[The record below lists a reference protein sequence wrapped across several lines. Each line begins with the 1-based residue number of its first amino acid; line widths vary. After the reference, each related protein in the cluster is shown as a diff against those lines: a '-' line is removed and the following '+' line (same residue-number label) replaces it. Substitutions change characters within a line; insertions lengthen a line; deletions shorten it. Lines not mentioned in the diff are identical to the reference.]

1 MNKLI
6 ILAFVLGLSFSG
18 AGYADTSNGNGAGN
32 NNANANNVTSND
44 VTNNNATNNTV
55 TNNKAANGNAA
66 NGHKT
71 VVVSLNQL
79 PDLKPEL
86 QHPTVSK
93 RIVSRFLR
101 SHYRQFYL
109 DADFSG
115 KIFDRYLNL
124 LDYGHNVFLASD
136 IAQFANQKGAL
147 GKELENGD
155 LKLPYALF
163 NLMQKRRFERY
174 QYVLSRLERPID
186 LNGNGTIETERS
198 KAPWPTS
205 VEELDKLWDA
215 KIKSDWINL
224 KLSGK
229 SDKEIKETLV
239 KRYRM
244 LLKRLTQTKSEDVF
258 QTVMMAFAR
267 EIDPHTS
274 YLSPRDTEQFNS
286 EMSLSLEGIGAVLQY
301 EDEYIVIRSL
311 VAGGP
316 AAKSNLLKV
325 GDKIIG
331 VGQIG
336 KPIVD
341 VVGWR
346 LEDVVALIK
355 GPKGSKVRLEIIP
368 SAKGT
373 KNHIITLTRENIRL
387 EDNAVKMSVKTVGKE
402 KVGVLDIPSFYVGLT
417 NDVKVQLQK
426 LTKQGVSAI
435 VIDLRSNGG
444 GALTEA
450 VSLSGLFIP
459 TGPVVQIRDNTG
471 RIKED
476 SDTDEAVYY
485 KGPLV
490 VLVDDRSA
498 SASEIFAAAM
508 QDYGRGLIVGEP
520 TFGKGTVQQ
529 YRPLNRIYDQM
540 LKPDW
545 PEIGSVQ
552 YTIQK
557 FYRVNGGST
566 QLKGVTPDIV
576 MPTGED
582 PSETGESQEDNAL
595 PWDSI
600 PPASY
605 SSSKVISTLV
615 PLLTKLH
622 NQRIASDPEFKYIK
636 QDMVYYK
643 TIKDRKGVYS
653 LNYAEREKE
662 NKEYEAI
669 KLNRINER
677 FKREGKKP
685 LKSLEDLPKDYKGPD
700 PYLDESVKIALD
712 LSHQPAEIAVTK

>member
-6 ILAFVLGLSFSG
+6 TLAFVLGLSFSG
-18 AGYADTSNGNGAGN
+18 IGYADTINDNVASGSHAT
-32 NNANANNVTSND
+32 NNANVINGQ
-44 VTNNNATNNTV
+44 NTAV
-55 TNNKAANGNAA
+55 IN
-66 NGHKT
+66 
-71 VVVSLNQL
+71 LNQL
-79 PDLKPEL
+79 PDLKPEP
-86 QHPTVSK
+86 QHLTVSK

-115 KIFDRYLNL
+115 KIFDRYLNQ

-136 IAQFANQKGAL
+136 IAPFASQKGKL

-155 LKLPYALF
+155 LKLPYDLF

-174 QYVLSRLERPID
+174 QYVLSRLEQPVD
-186 LNGNGTIETERS
+186 LNGHDTIETDHIKTS
-198 KAPWPTS
+198 WPKS
-205 VEELDKLWDA
+205 VEELDRLWDA
-215 KIKSDWINL
+215 KIQFDWINL

-229 SDKEIKETLV
+229 KDDKEIKETLT

-244 LLKRLTQTKSEDVF
+244 LLKRLTQTNSEDVF
-258 QTVMMAFAR
+258 QSIMMAFAR

-301 EDEYIVIRSL
+301 DDEYVSIRSL
-311 VAGGP
+311 LAGGP

-331 VGQIG
+331 VGQVG

-346 LEDVVALIK
+346 LEDVVVLIK

-368 SAKGT
+368 STKGA
-373 KNHIITLTRENIRL
+373 KNHIVTLTRENIHL

-426 LTKQGVSAI
+426 LTKQRVASV
-435 VIDLRSNGG
+435 VIDLRGNGG

-471 RIKED
+471 RVKVEA
-476 SDTDEAVYY
+476 DTDEARYY

-490 VLVDDRSA
+490 VLIDNRSA

-520 TFGKGTVQQ
+520 SFGKGTVQQ

-540 LKPDW
+540 LRPEW
-545 PEIGSVQ
+545 PEVGSVQ

-557 FYRVNGGST
+557 FYRINGGST
-566 QLKGVTPDIV
+566 QLKGVTPDII
-576 MPTGED
+576 MPTGEE
-582 PSETGESQEDNAL
+582 PSELGESQEDNAL

-600 PPASY
+600 QPAHY
-605 SSSKVISTLV
+605 TSSKVISELT
-615 PLLTKLH
+615 PLLIKLH
-622 NQRIASDPEFKYIK
+622 NQRIANDPEFKYIK
-636 QDMVYYK
+636 QDIAYYK
-643 TIKDRKGVYS
+643 VIKERNGVYS
-653 LNYAEREKE
+653 LNYAQREKE
-662 NKEYEAI
+662 NKEYETN
-669 KLNRINER
+669 KLNRLNER
-677 FKREGKKP
+677 FKREGKKL
-685 LKSLEDLPKDYKGPD
+685 LKSLDDLPKDYKGPD

-712 LSHQPAEIAVTK
+712 LAHQPAEMAVTR

>member
-6 ILAFVLGLSFSG
+6 TLAFVLGLSFFST
-18 AGYADTSNGNGAGN
+18 GYADT
-32 NNANANNVTSND
+32 T
-44 VTNNNATNNTV
+44 
-55 TNNKAANGNAA
+55 NGNAI
-66 NGHKT
+66 NGHNT
-71 VVVSLNQL
+71 AVISLNQL
-79 PDLKPEL
+79 PDLKPEP
-86 QHPTVSK
+86 QHLTVSS
-93 RIVSRFLR
+93 RIVTRFLR

-115 KIFDRYLNL
+115 KIFDRYLNQ
-124 LDYGHNVFLASD
+124 LDYWHNVFLVSD
-136 IAQFANQKGAL
+136 IAQFATQKGKL
-147 GKELENGD
+147 GEELENGE
-155 LKLPYALF
+155 LKLPYDLF

-174 QYVLSRLERPID
+174 QYVLSRLEQPID
-186 LNGNGTIETERS
+186 LNGHDTIQTDRT
-198 KAPWPTS
+198 KAPWPKS
-205 VEELDKLWDA
+205 VEELNKLWDA
-215 KIKSDWINL
+215 KIKFDWINL

-229 SDKEIKETLV
+229 NDKEIKETLT
-239 KRYRM
+239 KRYRT

-258 QTVMMAFAR
+258 QNIMMAFAR

-301 EDEYIVIRSL
+301 DDEYISIRSL
-311 VAGGP
+311 LAGGP
-316 AAKSNLLKV
+316 AAKSNALKV

-331 VGQIG
+331 VGQVS

-355 GPKGSKVRLEIIP
+355 GPKGSKVRLEITP
-368 SAKGT
+368 SAKGA
-373 KNHIITLTRENIRL
+373 KNHIVTLTRENIRL

-426 LTKQGVSAI
+426 LTKEGASSI
-435 VIDLRSNGG
+435 IIDLRGNGG

-450 VSLSGLFIP
+450 VSLSGLFIS

-471 RIKED
+471 RIKEESDMD
-476 SDTDEAVYY
+476 SAIYY

-490 VLVDDRSA
+490 VLVDNRSA
-498 SASEIFAAAM
+498 SASEIFAAAI

-540 LKPDW
+540 LRPEW

-557 FYRVNGGST
+557 FYRINGGST
-566 QLKGVTPDIV
+566 QLKGVTPDLI
-576 MPTGED
+576 MPTGKE
-582 PSETGESQEDNAL
+582 PSDIGESKEDNAL

-600 PPASY
+600 HPAHY
-605 SSSKVISTLV
+605 TSSKVISELT

-622 NQRIASDPEFKYIK
+622 NQRIDNDSEFKYIK
-636 QDMVYYK
+636 QDIAYYK
-643 TIKDRKGVYS
+643 VIKERNGIYS
-653 LNYAEREKE
+653 LNYAQREKE
-662 NKEYEAI
+662 NKEDETN

-685 LKSLEDLPKDYKGPD
+685 LKSLDDLPKDYKGPD

-712 LSHQPAEIAVTK
+712 LAHQPLK

>member
-6 ILAFVLGLSFSG
+6 TLAFVLSLSFSG
-18 AGYADTSNGNGAGN
+18 IGYADVVSDNASSNT
-32 NNANANNVTSND
+32 ANAGAV
-44 VTNNNATNNTV
+44 NNT
-55 TNNKAANGNAA
+55 G
-66 NGHKT
+66 
-71 VVVSLNQL
+71 VVSQSQL
-79 PDLKPEL
+79 PVLKPEP
-86 QHPTVSK
+86 QHTTVSK

-101 SHYRQFYL
+101 SHYRQFNL
-109 DADFSG
+109 DEDFSG
-115 KIFDRYLNL
+115 KIFVRYLNT
-124 LDYGHNVFLASD
+124 LDYGHNIFLASD
-136 IAQFANQKGAL
+136 IAQFEAQKGSL
-147 GKELENGD
+147 GKELEKGD
-155 LKLPYALF
+155 LTLPYALF
-163 NLMQKRRFERY
+163 NLEQKRRFERF
-174 QYVLSRLERPID
+174 QYVLSRLEQPID
-186 LNGNGTIETERS
+186 LNGNDSIDTERS

-205 VEELDKLWDA
+205 VEELNKLWDA

-229 SDKEIKETLV
+229 SDKEIKEILT

-244 LLKRLTQTKSEDVF
+244 LLKRLTQVKSEVVF
-258 QTVMMAFAR
+258 KNIMNAFAR

-301 EDEYIVIRSL
+301 DDEYITIRSL
-311 VAGGP
+311 IAGGP

-331 VGQIG
+331 VGQAG

-341 VVGWR
+341 VVGWS
-346 LEDVVALIK
+346 LDDVVALIK
-355 GPKGSKVRLEIIP
+355 GPKGSKVRLEVIP
-368 SAKGT
+368 GTKGA
-373 KNHIITLTRENIRL
+373 KNHIITLTRESIRL
-387 EDNAVKMSVKTVGKE
+387 EDNAAKMSVETMGKE
-402 KVGVLDIPSFYVGLT
+402 KVGVIDIPSFYVGLT

-426 LTKQGVSAI
+426 LNKKDVSAI

-459 TGPVVQIRDNTG
+459 TGPIVQIRDNTG
-471 RIKED
+471 RIKEE

-490 VLVDDRSA
+490 VLVDNRSA

-508 QDYGRGLIVGEP
+508 QDYGRGLIVGES

-529 YRPLNRIYDQM
+529 YRPLSRIYDQM

-545 PEIGSVQ
+545 PEVGSVQ

-566 QLKGVTPDIV
+566 QLKGVTPDIT
-576 MPTGED
+576 MPTGNGLFEI
-582 PSETGESQEDNAL
+582 GESQEDNAL

-600 PPASY
+600 PPANY
-605 SSSKVISTLV
+605 ASSKVISTLIA
-615 PLLTKLH
+615 PLSKLH
-622 NQRIASDPEFKYIK
+622 NQRIANDPEFKYIK
-636 QDMVYYK
+636 QDIAYYK
-643 TIKDRKGVYS
+643 VIKDRNGVYS
-653 LNYAEREKE
+653 LNYSQREKE
-662 NKEYEAI
+662 NKEYETS

-677 FKREGKKP
+677 FKREGKKL
-685 LKSLEDLPKDYKGPD
+685 LKSLDDLPKDYKGPD

-712 LSHQPAEIAVTK
+712 LAHQPAEIAATK

>member
-6 ILAFVLGLSFSG
+6 TLAFVLGLSFYST
-18 AGYADTSNGNGAGN
+18 GYAETI
-32 NNANANNVTSND
+32 
-44 VTNNNATNNTV
+44 
-55 TNNKAANGNAA
+55 NGNAA
-66 NGHKT
+66 HGDHTTKANVINGHNT
-71 VVVSLNQL
+71 AVVSLSQL
-79 PDLKPEL
+79 PDLKPEP

-115 KIFDRYLNL
+115 KIFDRYLNQ
-124 LDYGHNVFLASD
+124 LDYGHNVFLTSD
-136 IAQFANQKGAL
+136 IAQFAAQKGEL
-147 GKELENGD
+147 GKELENGE
-155 LKLPYALF
+155 LKLPYELF

-174 QYVLSRLERPID
+174 QYVISRLEQPVDI
-186 LNGNGTIETERS
+186 NGHDTIETDRI
-198 KAPWPTS
+198 KAPWPKG

-224 KLSGK
+224 RLSGK
-229 SDKEIKETLV
+229 NDKEIKETLV
-239 KRYRM
+239 KRYRT

-258 QTVMMAFAR
+258 QNIMMAFAR

-301 EDEYIVIRSL
+301 DDEYVSIRSL
-311 VAGGP
+311 LTGGP
-316 AAKSNLLKV
+316 ADKSKLLKV

-331 VGQIG
+331 VGQVG
-336 KPIVD
+336 KPMVD

-368 SAKGT
+368 SAKGV
-373 KNHIITLTRENIRL
+373 KNHIVTITRETVRL
-387 EDNAVKMSVKTVGKE
+387 EDQAVKMSVKTVGKE

-426 LTKQGVSAI
+426 LTKQKVSSI
-435 VIDLRSNGG
+435 VIDLRGNGG

-471 RIKED
+471 RVKVE
-476 SDTDEAVYY
+476 SDTDEAIYY

-490 VLVDDRSA
+490 VLIDKRSA

-520 TFGKGTVQQ
+520 SFGKGTVQQ

-540 LKPDW
+540 LRPDW
-545 PEIGSVQ
+545 PGIGSVQ

-557 FYRVNGGST
+557 FYRINGGST
-566 QLKGVTPDIV
+566 QLKGVTPDIIT
-576 MPTGED
+576 PTGEE
-582 PSETGESQEDNAL
+582 PFELGESQEDNAL

-600 PPASY
+600 QPAHY
-605 SSSKVISTLV
+605 TSSKVISELT

-622 NQRIASDPEFKYIK
+622 DQRIANNPEFKYIR
-636 QDMVYYK
+636 QDIAYYK
-643 TIKDRKGVYS
+643 AIKERKGVYS
-653 LNYAEREKE
+653 LNYAQREKE
-662 NKEYEAI
+662 NKEYETS
-669 KLNRINER
+669 KLDRINER
-677 FKREGKKP
+677 FKREGKKSI
-685 LKSLEDLPKDYKGPD
+685 KSLDDLPKDYKGPD
-700 PYLDESVKIALD
+700 PDLDEAVKIALD
-712 LSHQPAEIAVTK
+712 LAHQPAEIAVTR

>member
-6 ILAFVLGLSFSG
+6 TLAFVLGLSFSSI
-18 AGYADTSNGNGAGN
+18 GYADTINDNVANGSHAT
-32 NNANANNVTSND
+32 NANVIND
-44 VTNNNATNNTV
+44 HNTAV
-55 TNNKAANGNAA
+55 I
-66 NGHKT
+66 
-71 VVVSLNQL
+71 SLSQL
-79 PDLKPEL
+79 PDLKPEP
-86 QHPTVSK
+86 QHLTVSK

-115 KIFDRYLNL
+115 KIFDRYLNQ

-136 IAQFANQKGAL
+136 IVPFASQKGEL

-155 LKLPYALF
+155 LKFPYDLF

-174 QYVLSRLERPID
+174 QYVLSRLEQPVD
-186 LNGNGTIETERS
+186 LNGHDTIETDRI
-198 KAPWPTS
+198 KAPWPKS
-205 VEELDKLWDA
+205 IEELDRLWDA
-215 KIKSDWINL
+215 KIKFDWINL

-229 SDKEIKETLV
+229 KDDKEIKETLT
-239 KRYRM
+239 KRYRT

-258 QTVMMAFAR
+258 QSIMMAFAR

-286 EMSLSLEGIGAVLQY
+286 EMSLSLEGIGAALQY
-301 EDEYIVIRSL
+301 DDEYIAIRSL
-311 VAGGP
+311 LAGGP

-331 VGQIG
+331 VGQVG

-355 GPKGSKVRLEIIP
+355 GPKGSKVRLEITP
-368 SAKGT
+368 STKGA
-373 KNHIITLTRENIRL
+373 KNHIVTLTRENIRL

-426 LTKQGVSAI
+426 LTKQKVVSV
-435 VIDLRSNGG
+435 VIDLRGNGG

-471 RIKED
+471 RVKVEA
-476 SDTDEAVYY
+476 DTDEARYY

-490 VLVDDRSA
+490 VLIDNRSA

-508 QDYGRGLIVGEP
+508 QDYGRGLIVGESS
-520 TFGKGTVQQ
+520 FGKGTVQQ

-540 LKPDW
+540 LRPEW

-557 FYRVNGGST
+557 FYRINGGST
-566 QLKGVTPDIV
+566 QLKGVTPDII
-576 MPTGED
+576 MPTGKE
-582 PSETGESQEDNAL
+582 PSEIGESQEDNAL

-600 PPASY
+600 QPAHYTSL
-605 SSSKVISTLV
+605 KVISELT
-615 PLLTKLH
+615 PLLTKLY
-622 NQRIASDPEFKYIK
+622 NQRIANDPEFKYIK
-636 QDMVYYK
+636 QDIAYYK
-643 TIKDRKGVYS
+643 VIKERNGVYS
-653 LNYAEREKE
+653 LNYAQREKE
-662 NKEYEAI
+662 NKEYETN
-669 KLNRINER
+669 KLNRLNER

-685 LKSLEDLPKDYKGPD
+685 LKSLDDLPKDYKGPD

-712 LSHQPAEIAVTK
+712 LAHQPAEMAVTR

>member
-6 ILAFVLGLSFSG
+6 TLAFVLVLTFSG
-18 AGYADTSNGNGAGN
+18 IGH
-32 NNANANNVTSND
+32 ANTVND
-44 VTNNNATNNTV
+44 SVNRNSNATNADVAGAGTAGGNNPLIV
-55 TNNKAANGNAA
+55 TI
-66 NGHKT
+66 
-71 VVVSLNQL
+71 NQL
-79 PDLKPEL
+79 PDLKPEP

-101 SHYRQFYL
+101 SHYRHFSL

-115 KIFDRYLNL
+115 KVFDRYLNM

-136 IAQFANQKGAL
+136 IAQFAAQKGIL

-155 LKLPYALF
+155 LHLPYVLF
-163 NLMQKRRFERY
+163 NLQQKRRFERY
-174 QYVLSRLERPID
+174 QYALSRLEKPISLD
-186 LNGNGTIETERS
+186 GNDTLETERD

-205 VEELDKLWDA
+205 VEELDNLWDA

-229 SDKEIKETLV
+229 NDQEIKEVLT
-239 KRYRM
+239 KRYRT
-244 LLKRLTQTKSEDVF
+244 LLKHLTQSKSEEVF
-258 QTVMMAFAR
+258 RTIMMAFAR

-301 EDEYIVIRSL
+301 DDEYVSVRSL
-311 VAGGP
+311 VVGGP

-331 VGQIG
+331 VGQAG

-341 VVGWR
+341 IVGWR

-355 GPKGSKVRLEIIP
+355 GPKGSKVRLDVIP
-368 SAKGT
+368 GTKGA

-402 KVGVLDIPSFYVGLT
+402 KVGILDIPSFYVGLT

-426 LTKQGVSAI
+426 LAKQNVSAI
-435 VIDLRSNGG
+435 VVDLRGNGG

-450 VSLSGLFIP
+450 VSLSGLFIS
-459 TGPVVQIRDNTG
+459 TGPIVQIRDNTG

-476 SDTDEAVYY
+476 SDTDEAIYY

-490 VLVDDRSA
+490 VLVDNRSA

-529 YRPLNRIYDQM
+529 YRSLNRIYDQM
-540 LKPDW
+540 LSPDW

-566 QLKGVTPDIV
+566 QLKGVTPDIL
-576 MPTGED
+576 MPTGEE
-582 PSETGESQEDNAL
+582 PSDISESQEDNAL

-600 PPASY
+600 QSASY
-605 SSSKVISTLV
+605 TSSKKISELV

-622 NQRIASDPEFKYIK
+622 HQRITNDPEFKYIN
-636 QDMVYYK
+636 QDIAYYK
-643 TIKDRKGVYS
+643 VLKARHGVYS
-653 LNYAEREKE
+653 LNYAERDKE

-677 FKREGKKP
+677 FKREGKK
-685 LKSLEDLPKDYKGPD
+685 SLTSLDDLAKDYKGPD
-700 PYLDESVKIALD
+700 PYLDESVQIALD
-712 LSHQPAEIAVTK
+712 LSHQFAEMTQAK

>member
-6 ILAFVLGLSFSG
+6 TLAFVLVLSFSG
-18 AGYADTSNGNGAGN
+18 IGHAST
-32 NNANANNVTSND
+32 VND
-44 VTNNNATNNTV
+44 SVSRNNNATNSDVAGVGTAGGNNPLVV
-55 TNNKAANGNAA
+55 TI
-66 NGHKT
+66 
-71 VVVSLNQL
+71 NQL

-86 QHPTVSK
+86 QHPTVSQ

-101 SHYRQFYL
+101 SHYRHFSL

-115 KIFDRYLNL
+115 KVFDRYLNM

-136 IAQFANQKGAL
+136 ITQFAAQKGLL

-155 LKLPYALF
+155 LHLPYALF
-163 NLMQKRRFERY
+163 NLQQKRRFERY
-174 QYVLSRLERPID
+174 QYALSRLEKPIHLD
-186 LNGNGTIETERS
+186 GNDTLETERD
-198 KAPWPTS
+198 KAPWSKS
-205 VEELDKLWDA
+205 VEELNNLWDA

-229 SDKEIKETLV
+229 NDKEIKEVLT
-239 KRYRM
+239 KRYRT
-244 LLKRLTQTKSEDVF
+244 LLKHLTQSKSEDVF
-258 QTVMMAFAR
+258 RTIMMAFAR

-286 EMSLSLEGIGAVLQY
+286 EISLSLEGVGAVLQY
-301 EDEYIVIRSL
+301 DDEYVSVRSL

-331 VGQIG
+331 VGQAG

-341 VVGWR
+341 IVGWR

-368 SAKGT
+368 STKGAKS
-373 KNHIITLTRENIRL
+373 HIITLTRENIRL

-402 KVGVLDIPSFYVGLT
+402 KVGILDIPSFYIGLT

-426 LTKQGVSAI
+426 LAKQNVSAV
-435 VIDLRSNGG
+435 VIDLRGNGG

-450 VSLSGLFIP
+450 VSLSGLFIS
-459 TGPVVQIRDNTG
+459 TGPIVQIRDNTG

-476 SDTDEAVYY
+476 SDTDEAIYY

-490 VLVDDRSA
+490 VLVDNRSA

-529 YRPLNRIYDQM
+529 YRSLNRIYDQM
-540 LKPDW
+540 LSPDW

-566 QLKGVTPDIV
+566 QLKGVTPDIL
-576 MPTGED
+576 MPTGKE
-582 PSETGESQEDNAL
+582 PSDISESQEDNAL

-600 PPASY
+600 QPANY
-605 SSSKVISTLV
+605 TSSKKISELI

-622 NQRIASDPEFKYIK
+622 HQRITNDPEFKYIN
-636 QDMVYYK
+636 QDIAYYK
-643 TIKDRKGVYS
+643 VLKARHGVYS
-653 LNYAEREKE
+653 LNYAERDKE
-662 NKEYEAI
+662 NKEYEVI

-677 FKREGKKP
+677 FKREGKK
-685 LKSLEDLPKDYKGPD
+685 SLTSLDDLPKDYKDPD
-700 PYLDESVKIALD
+700 PYLDESVQIALD
-712 LSHQPAEIAVTK
+712 LSHQPAEMSQAK

>member
-6 ILAFVLGLSFSG
+6 NLAFVLGLSFSG
-18 AGYADTSNGNGAGN
+18 IGYANTANVIGSSTVNGN
-32 NNANANNVTSND
+32 NAPVIALS
-44 VTNNNATNNTV
+44 
-55 TNNKAANGNAA
+55 
-66 NGHKT
+66 
-71 VVVSLNQL
+71 QL
-79 PDLKPEL
+79 PDLKPEQ
-86 QHPTVSK
+86 QHSTVSK

-101 SHYRQFYL
+101 SHYRHFYL
-109 DADFSG
+109 DVAFSG
-115 KIFDRYLNL
+115 KVFDRYLNA

-136 IAQFANQKGAL
+136 IAQFAEQRGLL
-147 GKELENGD
+147 GKALENGD

-174 QYVLSRLERPID
+174 QYVLSRLEQPVNLD
-186 LNGNGTIETERS
+186 GNDTFETERT

-205 VEELDKLWDA
+205 VEELNKLWDA

-229 SDKEIKETLV
+229 DDKEIKEILT
-239 KRYRM
+239 KRYRTH
-244 LLKRLTQTKSEDVF
+244 LKRLNQSKSEDVF
-258 QTVMMAFAR
+258 QIIMMAFAR

-274 YLSPRDTEQFNS
+274 YLSPSNTEQFNS

-301 EDEYIVIRSL
+301 DDEYIAIRSL
-311 VAGGP
+311 VGGGP
-316 AAKSNLLKV
+316 AAKSNLLKD

-331 VGQIG
+331 VGQAG

-346 LEDVVALIK
+346 LEDVVTLIK

-368 SAKGT
+368 STKGA
-373 KNHIITLTRENIRL
+373 KNHIVTLTRENIRL

-402 KVGVLDIPSFYVGLT
+402 KIGVLDIPSFYVGLT
-417 NDVKVQLQK
+417 NDVKIQLQK
-426 LTKQGVSAI
+426 LTKQGVSSI

-450 VSLSGLFIP
+450 VSLSGLFIS
-459 TGPVVQIRDNTG
+459 TGPIVQIRDNTG
-471 RIKED
+471 RIKQD
-476 SDTDEAVYY
+476 SDTDEAIYY

-490 VLVDDRSA
+490 VLVDGRSA
-498 SASEIFAAAM
+498 SASEIFAAVM
-508 QDYGRGLIVGEP
+508 QDYGRGLIVGDP
-520 TFGKGTVQQ
+520 TFGKGTVQNH
-529 YRPLNRIYDQM
+529 RSLNRIYDQM

-552 YTIQK
+552 YTVQK

-566 QLKGVTPDIV
+566 QLKGVTPDIL
-576 MPTGED
+576 MPTAEEPAD
-582 PSETGESQEDNAL
+582 IGESQEDNAL

-600 PPASY
+600 QPASY
-605 SSSKVISTLV
+605 PFSKVISASV
-615 PLLTKLH
+615 PLLTQLH
-622 NQRIASDPEFKYIK
+622 NQRIANAPEFKYIK
-636 QDMVYYK
+636 QDIAYYK
-643 TIKDRKGVYS
+643 LIKARNGVYS
-653 LNYAEREKE
+653 LNYAQREKE
-662 NKEYEAI
+662 NKEYESI

-685 LKSLEDLPKDYKGPD
+685 LKSLDDLPKDYKGPD
-700 PYLDESVKIALD
+700 PYLDESVQIALD
-712 LSHQPAEIAVTK
+712 LAHQPAEITLTK

>member
-6 ILAFVLGLSFSG
+6 TLAFVLGLSFSG
-18 AGYADTSNGNGAGN
+18 TGYTDTINNGNVASGSH
-32 NNANANNVTSND
+32 VTDSNH
-44 VTNNNATNNTV
+44 NTS
-55 TNNKAANGNAA
+55 
-66 NGHKT
+66 
-71 VVVSLNQL
+71 VVSLSQL

-86 QHPTVSK
+86 QHPTISK

-115 KIFDRYLNL
+115 KIFDRYLNQ

-136 IAQFANQKGAL
+136 IAQFASQKGEL
-147 GKELENGD
+147 GKELENGV
-155 LKLPYALF
+155 LKLPYDLF

-174 QYVLSRLERPID
+174 QYVLARLEKPVD
-186 LNGNGTIETERS
+186 LNDHDTIDTDRI
-198 KAPWPTS
+198 KAPWPKS
-205 VEELDKLWDA
+205 SEELDRLWDA

-229 SDKEIKETLV
+229 DDKEIKETLT
-239 KRYRM
+239 KRYRT
-244 LLKRLTQTKSEDVF
+244 LLKRLTQTQSEDVF
-258 QTVMMAFAR
+258 QSIMMAFAR

-301 EDEYIVIRSL
+301 DDEYIAIHSL
-311 VAGGP
+311 LPGGP

-331 VGQIG
+331 VGQVG
-336 KPIVD
+336 KPIID

-368 SAKGT
+368 STKGA
-373 KNHIITLTRENIRL
+373 KNHIVTLTRENIRL
-387 EDNAVKMSVKTVGKE
+387 EDKAVKMSVKTVGKD
-402 KVGVLDIPSFYVGLT
+402 KVGVLDIPGFYVGLT

-426 LTKQGVSAI
+426 LTKQGVASV
-435 VIDLRSNGG
+435 VIDLRGNGG

-471 RIKED
+471 RVKVEA
-476 SDTDEAVYY
+476 DTDEAIYY

-490 VLVDDRSA
+490 VLIDNRSA

-520 TFGKGTVQQ
+520 SFGKGTVQQ

-540 LKPDW
+540 LRPEW

-557 FYRVNGGST
+557 FYRINGGST
-566 QLKGVTPDIV
+566 QLKGVTPDII
-576 MPTGED
+576 MPTGEE
-582 PSETGESQEDNAL
+582 PSEIGESQEDNAL

-600 PPASY
+600 QPAHYTSL
-605 SSSKVISTLV
+605 KVISELT

-622 NQRIASDPEFKYIK
+622 NQRIANDPEFKYIK
-636 QDMVYYK
+636 QDIAYYK
-643 TIKDRKGVYS
+643 VIKERKGVYS
-653 LNYAEREKE
+653 LNYAQREKE

-669 KLNRINER
+669 KLNRFNER

-685 LKSLEDLPKDYKGPD
+685 LKSLDDLPKDYKGPD

-712 LSHQPAEIAVTK
+712 LAHQPAEIAVTR

>member
-6 ILAFVLGLSFSG
+6 TLAFVLGLPFSSI
-18 AGYADTSNGNGAGN
+18 GYADTINDNVAGGSHAT
-32 NNANANNVTSND
+32 NANVI
-44 VTNNNATNNTV
+44 
-55 TNNKAANGNAA
+55 
-66 NGHKT
+66 NGHNT
-71 VVVSLNQL
+71 AVISLSQL
-79 PDLKPEL
+79 PDLKPEP

-115 KIFDRYLNL
+115 KIFDRYLNQ

-136 IAQFANQKGAL
+136 IAPFASQKGGL

-155 LKLPYALF
+155 LKLPYDLF

-174 QYVLSRLERPID
+174 QYVLSRLERPVD
-186 LNGNGTIETERS
+186 LNGHDTIETDRI
-198 KAPWPTS
+198 KAPWPKS
-205 VEELDKLWDA
+205 VEELDRLWDA
-215 KIKSDWINL
+215 KIKFDWINL

-229 SDKEIKETLV
+229 KDDKEIKETLT
-239 KRYRM
+239 KRYRT

-258 QTVMMAFAR
+258 QSIMMAFAR

-301 EDEYIVIRSL
+301 DDEYITIRSL
-311 VAGGP
+311 LAGGP

-331 VGQIG
+331 VGQVG

-355 GPKGSKVRLEIIP
+355 GPKGSKVRLEITP
-368 SAKGT
+368 STKGA
-373 KNHIITLTRENIRL
+373 KNHIVTLTRENIRL

-426 LTKQGVSAI
+426 LTKQGVASV
-435 VIDLRSNGG
+435 VIDLRGNGG

-471 RIKED
+471 RVKVEA
-476 SDTDEAVYY
+476 DTDEARYY
-485 KGPLV
+485 KGSLV
-490 VLVDDRSA
+490 VLIDNRSA

-508 QDYGRGLIVGEP
+508 QDYGRGLIVGDP
-520 TFGKGTVQQ
+520 SFGKGTVQQ

-540 LKPDW
+540 LRPEW

-557 FYRVNGGST
+557 FYRINGGST
-566 QLKGVTPDIV
+566 QLKGVTPDII
-576 MPTGED
+576 MPTGEE
-582 PSETGESQEDNAL
+582 PSEIGESQEDNAL

-600 PPASY
+600 QPAHYTSL
-605 SSSKVISTLV
+605 KVISELT

-622 NQRIASDPEFKYIK
+622 NQRIANDPEFKYIR
-636 QDMVYYK
+636 QDIAYYK
-643 TIKDRKGVYS
+643 AMKERKGVYS
-653 LNYAEREKE
+653 LNYAQREKE
-662 NKEYEAI
+662 NKEYETN
-669 KLNRINER
+669 KLNHLNER
-677 FKREGKKP
+677 FKRAGKKP

-712 LSHQPAEIAVTK
+712 LAHQPAEMAVTR

>member
-6 ILAFVLGLSFSG
+6 TLAFVLGLSVSG
-18 AGYADTSNGNGAGN
+18 IVHAETPDDSAVRDS
-32 NNANANNVTSND
+32 NVTNSGVINSN
-44 VTNNNATNNTV
+44 VTNNAATSTGIAGANNIPVV
-55 TNNKAANGNAA
+55 TI
-66 NGHKT
+66 
-71 VVVSLNQL
+71 NQL
-79 PDLKPEL
+79 PNLKPEL
-86 QHPTVSK
+86 QHKTVSQ
-93 RIVSRFLR
+93 RIVSRFLH
-101 SHYRQFYL
+101 SHYRHFNL

-115 KIFDRYLNL
+115 KVFDRYLTM

-136 IAQFANQKGAL
+136 IAQFAGQKGNL

-155 LKLPYALF
+155 LHLPYALF
-163 NLMQKRRFERY
+163 NLQQKRRFERY
-174 QYVLSRLERPID
+174 QYALSRLEQPVD
-186 LNGNGTIETERS
+186 LTGNDTLETERE
-198 KAPWPTS
+198 KAPWPTN
-205 VEELDKLWDA
+205 VKELNNLWDA

-229 SDKEIKETLV
+229 NDKEIKETLT
-239 KRYRM
+239 KRYRT
-244 LLKRLTQTKSEDVF
+244 LLKHLTQSKSEDVF
-258 QTVMMAFAR
+258 RTIMMAFSR

-286 EMSLSLEGIGAVLQY
+286 EMSLSLEGIGAVLQP
-301 EDEYIVIRSL
+301 EDEYVMVRSL

-316 AAKSNLLKV
+316 AAKSNLLKI

-331 VGQIG
+331 VGQAG
-336 KPIVD
+336 KPVVD

-368 SAKGT
+368 SAKGA

-426 LTKQGVSAI
+426 LTKQNVSAV

-459 TGPVVQIRDNTG
+459 TGPVVQIKDNTG
-471 RIKED
+471 RVKED
-476 SDTDEAVYY
+476 SDTDEAIYY

-490 VLVDDRSA
+490 VLVDNRSA

-529 YRPLNRIYDQM
+529 YRSLNRIYDQM
-540 LKPDW
+540 LSPDW

-566 QLKGVTPDIV
+566 QRKGVAPDIL
-576 MPTGED
+576 MPTGK
-582 PSETGESQEDNAL
+582 ETPDVGESQEDNAL

-600 PPASY
+600 QPANY
-605 SSSKVISTLV
+605 VSSKVISELA
-615 PLLTKLH
+615 PQLTKLH
-622 NQRIASDPEFKYIK
+622 NQRIEHDPEFNYIN
-636 QDMVYYK
+636 QDIDYYK
-643 TIKDRKGVYS
+643 VMKARHGVYS
-653 LNYAEREKE
+653 LNYAQRDKE
-662 NKEYEAI
+662 NKEYETI

-685 LKSLEDLPKDYKGPD
+685 LKSLDDLPKDYTGPD
-700 PYLDESVKIALD
+700 PYLDESVQIALD
-712 LSHQPAEIAVTK
+712 LAHQPAEMNQSK

>member
-6 ILAFVLGLSFSG
+6 ILAFVLGLSFSSI
-18 AGYADTSNGNGAGN
+18 GYADTINGNIANGSH
-32 NNANANNVTSND
+32 ANANNTAVL
-44 VTNNNATNNTV
+44 
-55 TNNKAANGNAA
+55 
-66 NGHKT
+66 
-71 VVVSLNQL
+71 SLSQL
-79 PDLKPEL
+79 PDLKPEP

-115 KIFDRYLNL
+115 KIFDRYLNQ
-124 LDYGHNVFLASD
+124 LDYGHNVFFASD
-136 IAQFANQKGAL
+136 IAQFAARKGKL

-155 LKLPYALF
+155 LKLPYDLF

-174 QYVLSRLERPID
+174 QYVLARLEQPVD
-186 LNGNGTIETERS
+186 LNGHDTIETDRI
-198 KAPWPTS
+198 KAPWPKS
-205 VEELDKLWDA
+205 VEELNRLWDA
-215 KIKSDWINL
+215 KIKFDWINL

-229 SDKEIKETLV
+229 DDKEIKETLT

-258 QTVMMAFAR
+258 QSIMMAFAR

-301 EDEYIVIRSL
+301 DDEYVSIRSL
-311 VAGGP
+311 LAGGP

-331 VGQIG
+331 VGQVG

-368 SAKGT
+368 STKGA
-373 KNHIITLTRENIRL
+373 KNHIVTLTRENIRL

-426 LTKQGVSAI
+426 LTKQGVSSV
-435 VIDLRSNGG
+435 VIDLRGNGG

-459 TGPVVQIRDNTG
+459 TGPIVQIRDNTG
-471 RIKED
+471 RVKVEA
-476 SDTDEAVYY
+476 DTDEAIYY

-490 VLVDDRSA
+490 VLTDNRSA

-520 TFGKGTVQQ
+520 SFGKGTVQQ

-540 LKPDW
+540 LQPEW

-557 FYRVNGGST
+557 FYRINGGST

-576 MPTGED
+576 MPTGEE
-582 PSETGESQEDNAL
+582 PSEIGESQEDNAL

-600 PPASY
+600 QPAHY
-605 SSSKVISTLV
+605 TSSKVISELT
-615 PLLTKLH
+615 PLLTKQY
-622 NQRIASDPEFKYIK
+622 NQRIANDPEFKYIK
-636 QDMVYYK
+636 QDIAYYK
-643 TIKDRKGVYS
+643 VIKERKGVYS
-653 LNYAEREKE
+653 LNYAQREKE
-662 NKEYEAI
+662 NKEYETI
-669 KLNRINER
+669 KLNRLNER
-677 FKREGKKP
+677 FKREGKKT
-685 LKSLEDLPKDYKGPD
+685 LKSLDDLPKDYKGPD
-700 PYLDESVKIALD
+700 PYLNESVKIALD
-712 LSHQPAEIAVTK
+712 LAHQPAEMAVTR

>member
-6 ILAFVLGLSFSG
+6 TLAFVLGLSFSG
-18 AGYADTSNGNGAGN
+18 TGYTDTINNGNVASDSRVTDS
-32 NNANANNVTSND
+32 NVINGLNTS
-44 VTNNNATNNTV
+44 VI
-55 TNNKAANGNAA
+55 
-66 NGHKT
+66 
-71 VVVSLNQL
+71 SLSQL

-86 QHPTVSK
+86 QHPTISK

-115 KIFDRYLNL
+115 KIFDRYLNQ

-136 IAQFANQKGAL
+136 IAQFATQKGEL
-147 GKELENGD
+147 GKELENGV
-155 LKLPYALF
+155 LKLPYDLF
-163 NLMQKRRFERY
+163 NLMQRRRFERY
-174 QYVLSRLERPID
+174 QYVLARLEKPVD
-186 LNGNGTIETERS
+186 LNDHDTIDTDRI
-198 KAPWPTS
+198 KAPWPKS
-205 VEELDKLWDA
+205 SEELDRLWDA

-229 SDKEIKETLV
+229 DDKEIKETLT
-239 KRYRM
+239 KRYRT
-244 LLKRLTQTKSEDVF
+244 LLKRLTQTQSEDVF
-258 QTVMMAFAR
+258 QSIMMAFAR

-301 EDEYIVIRSL
+301 DDEYIAIHSL
-311 VAGGP
+311 LPGGP

-331 VGQIG
+331 VGQVG

-368 SAKGT
+368 STKGA
-373 KNHIITLTRENIRL
+373 KNHIVTLTRENIRL
-387 EDNAVKMSVKTVGKE
+387 EDKAVKMSVKTVGKDR
-402 KVGVLDIPSFYVGLT
+402 VGVLDIPGFYVGLT

-426 LTKQGVSAI
+426 LTKQGVASV
-435 VIDLRSNGG
+435 VIDLRGNGG

-471 RIKED
+471 RVKVE
-476 SDTDEAVYY
+476 SDTDEAIYY

-490 VLVDDRSA
+490 VLIDNRSA

-520 TFGKGTVQQ
+520 SFGKGTVQQ

-540 LKPDW
+540 LRPEW

-557 FYRVNGGST
+557 FYRINGGST
-566 QLKGVTPDIV
+566 QLKGVTPDII
-576 MPTGED
+576 MPTGEE
-582 PSETGESQEDNAL
+582 PSEIGESQEDNAL

-600 PPASY
+600 QPAHYTSL
-605 SSSKVISTLV
+605 KVISELT

-622 NQRIASDPEFKYIK
+622 NQRIANDPEFKYIK
-636 QDMVYYK
+636 QDIAYYK
-643 TIKDRKGVYS
+643 VIKERKGVYS
-653 LNYAEREKE
+653 LNYAQREKE

-669 KLNRINER
+669 KLNRFNER

-685 LKSLEDLPKDYKGPD
+685 LKSLDDLPKDYKGPD

-712 LSHQPAEIAVTK
+712 LAHQPAEIAVTR

>member
-6 ILAFVLGLSFSG
+6 TLAFVLGLSFSG
-18 AGYADTSNGNGAGN
+18 TGYSDTVNDGTASSN
-32 NNANANNVTSND
+32 VS
-44 VTNNNATNNTV
+44 
-55 TNNKAANGNAA
+55 NAA
-66 NGHKT
+66 VPAGGTT
-71 VVVSLNQL
+71 VGNQSVTFTINQL
-79 PDLKPEL
+79 PDLKPEP
-86 QHPTVSK
+86 QHVTVSK
-93 RIVSRFLR
+93 RIVSRFIR
-101 SHYRQFYL
+101 SHYRHFNL

-115 KIFDRYLNL
+115 KIFDRYLNM

-136 IAQFANQKGAL
+136 ISQFSSQKGLL

-155 LKLPYALF
+155 LHLPYALF
-163 NLMQKRRFERY
+163 NLQQKRRFERY
-174 QYVLSRLERPID
+174 QYALSRLEQPIYLD
-186 LNGNGTIETERS
+186 GNDKLETERD

-205 VEELDKLWDA
+205 VEALNNLWDA

-229 SDKEIKETLV
+229 NDKEIKETLT
-239 KRYRM
+239 KRYRT
-244 LLKRLTQTKSEDVF
+244 LLKHLTQSKSEDVF
-258 QTVMMAFAR
+258 RIIMMAFAR

-301 EDEYIVIRSL
+301 DDEYVTVRSL

-316 AAKSNLLKV
+316 AAKSNLLKI

-331 VGQIG
+331 VGQAG
-336 KPIVD
+336 KPVVD

-346 LEDVVALIK
+346 LDDVVALIK

-368 SAKGT
+368 SAKGA

-387 EDNAVKMSVKTVGKE
+387 EDNAVKMSVRTVGKE

-426 LTKQGVSAI
+426 LTKQNVSAI
-435 VIDLRSNGG
+435 VIDLRGNGG

-450 VSLSGLFIP
+450 VSLSGLFIK
-459 TGPVVQIRDNTG
+459 TGPIVQIRDNTG

-476 SDTDEAVYY
+476 SDTDEAIYY

-490 VLVDDRSA
+490 VLVNNLSA

-529 YRPLNRIYDQM
+529 YRSLNRIYDQM
-540 LKPDW
+540 LSPDW
-545 PEIGSVQ
+545 PAIGSVQ

-566 QLKGVTPDIV
+566 QLKGVTPDIL
-576 MPTGED
+576 MPTGEEPAD
-582 PSETGESQEDNAL
+582 IGESQEDNAL

-600 PPASY
+600 QPATY
-605 SSSKVISTLV
+605 SFSKNISELV
-615 PLLTKLH
+615 PSLTKLYR
-622 NQRIASDPEFKYIK
+622 QRIANNPEFKYID
-636 QDMVYYK
+636 QDIAYYK
-643 TIKDRKGVYS
+643 LLKARHGVYS

-685 LKSLEDLPKDYKGPD
+685 LLSLDDLAKDYKGPD
-700 PYLDESVKIALD
+700 PYLDESVQIALD
-712 LSHQPAEIAVTK
+712 LAHQSAEMTHKK

>member
-6 ILAFVLGLSFSG
+6 NLAFVLGLSFSG
-18 AGYADTSNGNGAGN
+18 IGYANTANVIGSSTINGN
-32 NNANANNVTSND
+32 NAPVIALS
-44 VTNNNATNNTV
+44 
-55 TNNKAANGNAA
+55 
-66 NGHKT
+66 
-71 VVVSLNQL
+71 QL
-79 PDLKPEL
+79 PDLKPEQ
-86 QHPTVSK
+86 QHSTVSK

-101 SHYRQFYL
+101 SHYRHFYL
-109 DADFSG
+109 DVAFSG
-115 KIFDRYLNL
+115 KVFDRYLNA

-136 IAQFANQKGAL
+136 IAQFAEQRGLL
-147 GKELENGD
+147 GKALENGD

-174 QYVLSRLERPID
+174 QYVLSRLEQPVNLD
-186 LNGNGTIETERS
+186 GNDTFETERT

-205 VEELDKLWDA
+205 VEELNKLWDA

-229 SDKEIKETLV
+229 DNKDIKEILT
-239 KRYRM
+239 KRYRTH
-244 LLKRLTQTKSEDVF
+244 LKRLNQSKSEDVF
-258 QTVMMAFAR
+258 QIIMMAFAR

-274 YLSPRDTEQFNS
+274 YLSPSNTEQFNS

-301 EDEYIVIRSL
+301 DDEYIAIRSL
-311 VAGGP
+311 VGGGP
-316 AAKSNLLKV
+316 AAKSNLLKD

-331 VGQIG
+331 VGQAG

-346 LEDVVALIK
+346 LEDVVTLIK

-368 SAKGT
+368 STKGA
-373 KNHIITLTRENIRL
+373 KNHIVTLTRENIRL

-402 KVGVLDIPSFYVGLT
+402 KIGVLDIPSFYVGLT
-417 NDVKVQLQK
+417 NDVKIQLQK
-426 LTKQGVSAI
+426 LTKQGVSSI

-450 VSLSGLFIP
+450 VSLSGLFIS
-459 TGPVVQIRDNTG
+459 TGPIVQIRDNTG
-471 RIKED
+471 RIKQD
-476 SDTDEAVYY
+476 SDTDEAIYY

-490 VLVDDRSA
+490 VLVDGRSA
-498 SASEIFAAAM
+498 SASEIFAAVM
-508 QDYGRGLIVGEP
+508 QDYGRGLIVGDP
-520 TFGKGTVQQ
+520 TFGKGTVQNH
-529 YRPLNRIYDQM
+529 RSLNRIYDQM

-552 YTIQK
+552 YTVQK

-566 QLKGVTPDIV
+566 QLKGVTPDIL
-576 MPTGED
+576 MPTAEEPAD
-582 PSETGESQEDNAL
+582 IGESQEDNAL

-600 PPASY
+600 QPASY
-605 SSSKVISTLV
+605 PFSKVISASV
-615 PLLTKLH
+615 PLLTQLH
-622 NQRIASDPEFKYIK
+622 NQRIANAPEFKYIK
-636 QDMVYYK
+636 QDIAYYK
-643 TIKDRKGVYS
+643 LIKARNGVYS
-653 LNYAEREKE
+653 LNYAQREKE
-662 NKEYEAI
+662 NKEYESI

-685 LKSLEDLPKDYKGPD
+685 LKSLDDLPKDYKGPD
-700 PYLDESVKIALD
+700 PYLDESVQIALD
-712 LSHQPAEIAVTK
+712 LAHQPAEITLTK

>member
-6 ILAFVLGLSFSG
+6 TLVFVLGLSFTST
-18 AGYADTSNGNGAGN
+18 GYADTNNG
-32 NNANANNVTSND
+32 D
-44 VTNNNATNNTV
+44 VASSGNATSGSVINSNNTAV
-55 TNNKAANGNAA
+55 I
-66 NGHKT
+66 
-71 VVVSLNQL
+71 SLNQS
-79 PDLKPEL
+79 PDLKPEP
-86 QHPTVSK
+86 QHFTVSK

-109 DADFSG
+109 DAVFSG
-115 KIFDRYLNL
+115 KIFDRYLNQ

-136 IAQFANQKGAL
+136 IAQFAVQKGTL
-147 GKELENGD
+147 GKDLENSD

-174 QYVLSRLERPID
+174 QYVLSRLEQPVD
-186 LNGNGTIETERS
+186 LEGHDTIETERS
-198 KAPWPTS
+198 KAPWPKS

-215 KIKSDWINL
+215 KIKFDWINL

-229 SDKEIKETLV
+229 SDKEIKETLT
-239 KRYRM
+239 KRYRT

-258 QTVMMAFAR
+258 QNIMMVFAR

-301 EDEYIVIRSL
+301 EDEYVTIRSL
-311 VAGGP
+311 LAGGP
-316 AAKSNLLKV
+316 AAKSHLLKV
-325 GDKIIG
+325 GDKISG
-331 VGQIG
+331 VGAVG

-341 VVGWR
+341 IVGWR

-368 SAKGT
+368 STKGA
-373 KNHIITLTRENIRL
+373 KNHIVTLTRENIRL

-402 KVGVLDIPSFYVGLT
+402 KIGVLDIPSFYVGLT

-426 LTKQGVSAI
+426 LTKQGASAI

-450 VSLSGLFIP
+450 VSLSGLFIS
-459 TGPVVQIRDNTG
+459 TGPIVQIRDNTG
-471 RIKED
+471 RIKEEA
-476 SDTDEAVYY
+476 DTDEAIYY

-490 VLVDDRSA
+490 VLVDNRSA

-540 LKPDW
+540 LRPDW
-545 PEIGSVQ
+545 PEVGSVQ

-566 QLKGVTPDIV
+566 QLKGVTPDMI
-576 MPTGED
+576 MPTGEE
-582 PSETGESQEDNAL
+582 PAEIGEIREDNAL

-600 PPASY
+600 QPAY
-605 SSSKVISTLV
+605 YTSSKVISELTL
-615 PLLTKLH
+615 LLTKLH
-622 NQRIASDPEFKYIK
+622 NQRIISDPEFKYIK
-636 QDMVYYK
+636 QDIAYYK
-643 TIKDRKGVYS
+643 VIKERNGVYS
-653 LNYAEREKE
+653 LNYAQREKE
-662 NKEYEAI
+662 NKEYETI
-669 KLNRINER
+669 KLNRINES
-677 FKREGKKP
+677 FKREGKKL
-685 LKSLEDLPKDYKGPD
+685 LKSLDDLPKDYKGPD

-712 LSHQPAEIAVTK
+712 LAHQPAGTAVTK

>member
-6 ILAFVLGLSFSG
+6 TLAFVLGLSFSST
-18 AGYADTSNGNGAGN
+18 GYSDTANGNI
-32 NNANANNVTSND
+32 ANSNNVTNSSN
-44 VTNNNATNNTV
+44 VTNGGNV
-55 TNNKAANGNAA
+55 TKSDNVTHGNAA
-66 NGHKT
+66 PSHNAA
-71 VVVSLNQL
+71 VISLSQL
-79 PDLKPEL
+79 PDLKPEP
-86 QHPTVSK
+86 QHSTVSK
-93 RIVSRFLR
+93 RIVSRLLR
-101 SHYRQFYL
+101 SHYRKFYL

-115 KIFDRYLNL
+115 KIFDRYLDQ
-124 LDYGHNVFLASD
+124 LDSGHNVFLASD
-136 IAQFANQKGAL
+136 IVPFAAQKGML

-174 QYVLSRLERPID
+174 QYVLSRLEQPID
-186 LNGNGTIETERS
+186 LNGHDSIDTKRS

-205 VEELDKLWDA
+205 VEELNKLWDA
-215 KIKSDWINL
+215 KIKFDWINL

-229 SDKEIKETLV
+229 NDKEIKETLT

-244 LLKRLTQTKSEDVF
+244 SLKRFTQIKSEDVF
-258 QTVMMAFAR
+258 QSVMLSFTH
-267 EIDPHTS
+267 EIDPHTN
-274 YLSPRDTEQFNS
+274 YLSPQNTELFNS
-286 EMSLSLEGIGAVLQY
+286 EMSLSLEGIGAVLQHQ
-301 EDEYIVIRSL
+301 DDYIGIHAL
-311 VAGGP
+311 LAGGP

-331 VGQIG
+331 VGQVG

-341 VVGWR
+341 VIGWR
-346 LEDVVALIK
+346 LEDVVTLIK

-368 SAKGT
+368 STKGA
-373 KNHIITLTRENIRL
+373 KNHIVTLTRESIRI
-387 EDNAVKMSVKTVGKE
+387 EDSAAKMSVKTVGKQ
-402 KVGVLDIPSFYVGLT
+402 KVGVLSIPSFYVGLT

-426 LTKQGVSAI
+426 LTKQGVSAV
-435 VIDLRSNGG
+435 VIDLRDNGG

-450 VSLSGLFIP
+450 ISLSGLFIA
-459 TGPVVQIRDNTG
+459 TGPVVQIRDNIG
-471 RIKED
+471 KINEE
-476 SDTDEAVYY
+476 SDTDEAIYY

-490 VLVDDRSA
+490 VLVGGSSA

-529 YRPLNRIYDQM
+529 HRPLHRIYDQM

-545 PEIGSVQ
+545 PSIGSVQ

-557 FYRVNGGST
+557 FYRINGGST
-566 QLKGVTPDIV
+566 QLKGVTPDII
-576 MPTGED
+576 MLTRED
-582 PSETGESQEDNAL
+582 PDETGESQEDNAL

-600 PPASY
+600 QPANY
-605 SSSKVISTLV
+605 TSSKVISELT

-622 NQRIASDPEFKYIK
+622 NQRVANDPEFKYIK
-636 QDMVYYK
+636 EDLAYYK
-643 TIKDRKGVYS
+643 VIKGRDGVYS
-653 LNYAEREKE
+653 LNYAQREKE
-662 NKEYEAI
+662 NTEYETT
-669 KLNRINER
+669 KLNRFNER

-685 LKSLEDLPKDYKGPD
+685 LKSLDDLPKDYKLPD

-712 LSHQPAEIAVTK
+712 LAHQPAEMAITK

>member
-6 ILAFVLGLSFSG
+6 TLAFVLSLSFSG
-18 AGYADTSNGNGAGN
+18 IGYADVVSDNASSNT
-32 NNANANNVTSND
+32 ANAGAV
-44 VTNNNATNNTV
+44 NNT
-55 TNNKAANGNAA
+55 G
-66 NGHKT
+66 
-71 VVVSLNQL
+71 VVSQSQL
-79 PDLKPEL
+79 PVLKPEP
-86 QHPTVSK
+86 QHTTVSK

-101 SHYRQFYL
+101 SHYRQFNL
-109 DADFSG
+109 DEDFSG
-115 KIFDRYLNL
+115 KIFDRYLNT
-124 LDYGHNVFLASD
+124 LDYGHNIFLASD
-136 IAQFANQKGAL
+136 IAQFEAQKGSL
-147 GKELENGD
+147 GKELEKGD
-155 LKLPYALF
+155 LTLPYALF
-163 NLMQKRRFERY
+163 NLEQKRRFERF
-174 QYVLSRLERPID
+174 QYVLSRLEQPID
-186 LNGNGTIETERS
+186 LNGNDSIDTERS

-205 VEELDKLWDA
+205 VEELNKLWDA

-229 SDKEIKETLV
+229 SDKEIKEILT

-244 LLKRLTQTKSEDVF
+244 LLKRLTQVKSEVVF
-258 QTVMMAFAR
+258 KNIMNAFAR

-301 EDEYIVIRSL
+301 DDEYITIRSL
-311 VAGGP
+311 IAGGP

-331 VGQIG
+331 VGQAG

-341 VVGWR
+341 VVGWS
-346 LEDVVALIK
+346 LDDVVALIK
-355 GPKGSKVRLEIIP
+355 GPKGSKVRLEVIP
-368 SAKGT
+368 GTKGA
-373 KNHIITLTRENIRL
+373 KNHIITLTRESIRL
-387 EDNAVKMSVKTVGKE
+387 EDNAAKMSVETMGKE
-402 KVGVLDIPSFYVGLT
+402 KVGVIDIPSFYVGLT

-426 LTKQGVSAI
+426 LNKKDVSAI

-459 TGPVVQIRDNTG
+459 TGPIVQIRDNTG
-471 RIKED
+471 RIKEE

-490 VLVDDRSA
+490 VLVDNRSA

-508 QDYGRGLIVGEP
+508 QDYGRGLIVGES

-529 YRPLNRIYDQM
+529 YRPLSRIYDQM

-545 PEIGSVQ
+545 PEVGSVQ

-566 QLKGVTPDIV
+566 QLKGVTPDIT
-576 MPTGED
+576 MPTGNELF
-582 PSETGESQEDNAL
+582 EIGESQEDNAL

-600 PPASY
+600 PPANY
-605 SSSKVISTLV
+605 ASSKVISTLIA
-615 PLLTKLH
+615 LLSKLH
-622 NQRIASDPEFKYIK
+622 NQRIANDPEFKYIK
-636 QDMVYYK
+636 QDIAYYK
-643 TIKDRKGVYS
+643 VIKDRNGVYS
-653 LNYAEREKE
+653 LNYSQREKE
-662 NKEYEAI
+662 NKEYETS

-677 FKREGKKP
+677 FKREGKKL
-685 LKSLEDLPKDYKGPD
+685 LKSLDDLPKDYKGPD

-712 LSHQPAEIAVTK
+712 LAHQPAEIVATK

>member
-6 ILAFVLGLSFSG
+6 TLAFVLGLSFSSTS
-18 AGYADTSNGNGAGN
+18 YADTINGNVANGSHAT
-32 NNANANNVTSND
+32 NANVI
-44 VTNNNATNNTV
+44 
-55 TNNKAANGNAA
+55 
-66 NGHKT
+66 NGHNT
-71 VVVSLNQL
+71 AVISLSQL
-79 PDLKPEL
+79 PDLKPEP

-115 KIFDRYLNL
+115 KIFDRYLNQ

-136 IAQFANQKGAL
+136 VAQFAVQKGKL

-155 LKLPYALF
+155 LKLPYDLF

-174 QYVLSRLERPID
+174 QYVLTRLEQPVD
-186 LNGNGTIETERS
+186 LNDHDTIETDRI
-198 KAPWPTS
+198 KASWPKN
-205 VEELDKLWDA
+205 VEELNRLWDA
-215 KIKSDWINL
+215 KIKFDWISL

-229 SDKEIKETLV
+229 DDKEIKETLT
-239 KRYRM
+239 KRYRT

-258 QTVMMAFAR
+258 QSIMMAFAR

-301 EDEYIVIRSL
+301 DDEYVSIRSL
-311 VAGGP
+311 LAGGP

-325 GDKIIG
+325 DDKIIG
-331 VGQIG
+331 VGQVG

-368 SAKGT
+368 STKGA
-373 KNHIITLTRENIRL
+373 KNHIVTLTRENIRL

-426 LTKQGVSAI
+426 LTKQGVASV
-435 VIDLRSNGG
+435 VIDLRGNGG

-459 TGPVVQIRDNTG
+459 TGPIVQVRDNTG
-471 RIKED
+471 RVKVEA
-476 SDTDEAVYY
+476 DTDEAIYY

-490 VLVDDRSA
+490 VLIDNRSA

-520 TFGKGTVQQ
+520 SFGKGTVQQ

-540 LKPDW
+540 LGPEW

-557 FYRVNGGST
+557 FYRINGGST
-566 QLKGVTPDIV
+566 QLKGVTPDII
-576 MPTGED
+576 MPTGEG
-582 PSETGESQEDNAL
+582 PSEIGESQEDNAL

-600 PPASY
+600 QPAHY
-605 SSSKVISTLV
+605 TSSKVISELA
-615 PLLTKLH
+615 PLLIKQH
-622 NQRIASDPEFKYIK
+622 NQRIVNDPEFKYIK
-636 QDMVYYK
+636 QDIAYYK
-643 TIKDRKGVYS
+643 VIKERKGVYS
-653 LNYAEREKE
+653 LNYAQREKE
-662 NKEYEAI
+662 NKEYETI
-669 KLNRINER
+669 KLNSLNER
-677 FKREGKKP
+677 FKREGKKT
-685 LKSLEDLPKDYKGPD
+685 LKSLDDLSKDYKGPD
-700 PYLDESVKIALD
+700 PYLEESVKIALD
-712 LSHQPAEIAVTK
+712 LAHQPAEMAVTR

>member
-6 ILAFVLGLSFSG
+6 NLAFVLGLSFSST
-18 AGYADTSNGNGAGN
+18 GYADTTNGNVADG
-32 NNANANNVTSND
+32 SH
-44 VTNNNATNNTV
+44 ATNAHV
-55 TNNKAANGNAA
+55 I
-66 NGHKT
+66 NGHNT
-71 VVVSLNQL
+71 AVISLSQL
-79 PDLKPEL
+79 PDLKSEI
-86 QHPTVSK
+86 QHSTVSK
-93 RIVSRFLR
+93 RIVSRFLH

-109 DADFSG
+109 NADFSG
-115 KIFDRYLNL
+115 KVFDRYLNQ

-136 IAQFANQKGAL
+136 IAQFATQKGTL
-147 GKELENGD
+147 GKELENGE

-174 QYVLSRLERPID
+174 QYVLSRLEQPVS
-186 LNGNGTIETERS
+186 LNSHDTIETDRA
-198 KAPWPTS
+198 KAPWPKS
-205 VEELDKLWDA
+205 IGELNKLWDA
-215 KIKSDWINL
+215 KIKFDWINL

-229 SDKEIKETLV
+229 NDKEIKETLT
-239 KRYRM
+239 KRYRT

-258 QTVMMAFAR
+258 QSIMMAFAR

-301 EDEYIVIRSL
+301 DDEYISIRSL

-331 VGQIG
+331 VGQLG
-336 KPIVD
+336 KSIVD

-355 GPKGSKVRLEIIP
+355 GPKGSKVRLEITP
-368 SAKGT
+368 SAKGA
-373 KNHIITLTRENIRL
+373 KNHIVTLTRENIRL
-387 EDNAVKMSVKTVGKE
+387 EDNAVKMSVKTDGKE

-417 NDVKVQLQK
+417 NDVKVQLQTLAK
-426 LTKQGVSAI
+426 DGVSSI
-435 VIDLRSNGG
+435 IIDLRGNGG

-450 VSLSGLFIP
+450 VSLSGLFIS
-459 TGPVVQIRDNTG
+459 TGPVVQIRNNMG
-471 RIKED
+471 GIKKE
-476 SDTDEAVYY
+476 SDTDEAIYY

-490 VLVDDRSA
+490 VLINNRSA
-498 SASEIFAAAM
+498 SASEIFAAVM

-529 YRPLNRIYDQM
+529 YRSLNRIYDQM
-540 LKPDW
+540 ILPEW

-557 FYRVNGGST
+557 FYRINGDST
-566 QLKGVTPDIV
+566 QLKGVTPDII
-576 MPTGED
+576 MPTGKE
-582 PSETGESQEDNAL
+582 PSDIGENKEDNAL
-595 PWDSI
+595 PWDNI
-600 PPASY
+600 KPAHY
-605 SSSKVISTLV
+605 TSSKVISDLI

-622 NQRIASDPEFKYIK
+622 NQRIANDPEFKYIK
-636 QDMVYYK
+636 QDIAYYK
-643 TIKDRKGVYS
+643 VIKERNGVYS
-653 LNYAEREKE
+653 LNYTQREKE
-662 NKEYEAI
+662 NKEYETN
-669 KLNRINER
+669 KLNHLNER
-677 FKREGKKP
+677 FKREGKKL
-685 LKSLEDLPKDYKGPD
+685 LKSLDDLPKDYKGPD

-712 LSHQPAEIAVTK
+712 LSHQPVEVVVKK